1 MNASSLDRT
10 PLTMLQKD
18 CGDLV
23 GGCAYSC
30 DVDGSYH
37 GQVEH
42 GQVEARYM
50 NGKKTSKA
58 GGICIDSTC
67 QISKK
72 KKKDLNST
80 RDV

>member
-1 MNASSLDRT
+1 MHHLHTNGGRFVDRT

-30 DVDGSYH
+30 DMDGSYH

-42 GQVEARYM
+42 GQVEVRYM

-58 GGICIDSTC
+58 GGICIDLPVKY
-67 QISKK
+67 QKK
-72 KKKDLNST
+72 
-80 RDV
+80 